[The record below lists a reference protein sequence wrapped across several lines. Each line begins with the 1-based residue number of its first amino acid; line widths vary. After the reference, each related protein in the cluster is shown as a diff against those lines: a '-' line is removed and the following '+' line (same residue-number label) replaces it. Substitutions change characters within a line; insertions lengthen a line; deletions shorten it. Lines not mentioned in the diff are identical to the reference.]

1 MRGLSEWM
9 WILEQPLGD
18 RTTLHMTT
26 GATPEVPS
34 LNEIEHNYAELGG
47 EGGKETA
54 RFSSDLATTAQMGC
68 RCCRMIKRY
77 IFGPA
82 IIRELPPN
90 SVKNEKN
97 YRNNEIKHEMSFQN
111 RNAKTNNIFASTL
124 DKMINLEEQ
133 NIEIIGKEIH
143 VSEKNITH
151 VQEKT
156 LEDIYDNTD
165 NGTVRTLNNK
175 LGHPG
180 SYTVPEQATNTDN
193 SSSNNNLKNISK
205 GELVQHHDPGTE
217 SGCHTINGP
226 STQHPTEAEN
236 MQEVCEV
243 CQVGEKTIDSNEI
256 DILNNTKLPHV
267 LTNEVTQ
274 CNLETDMD
282 EIKSLSNP
290 SSDKV
295 MNTLNGQND
304 LRNDPPPIDREFT
317 KDLIEEVE
325 LRIEGEDPEVAAAL
339 AALEAA
345 TAGEDDK
352 LED

>member
-1 MRGLSEWM
+1 
-9 WILEQPLGD
+9 
-18 RTTLHMTT
+18 
-26 GATPEVPS
+26 
-34 LNEIEHNYAELGG
+34 
-47 EGGKETA
+47 
-54 RFSSDLATTAQMGC
+54 MGC

-82 IIRELPPN
+82 IIRELPPD

-124 DKMINLEEQ
+124 DKVINLEEQ
-133 NIEIIGKEIH
+133 NVEIIGKEIH
-143 VSEKNITH
+143 VSEKNITR

-165 NGTVRTLNNK
+165 NGAVCTLNNK

-180 SYTVPEQATNTDN
+180 SYTVPEQAANTDN
-193 SSSNNNLKNISK
+193 CSSNNNLKDISK
-205 GELVQHHDPGTE
+205 GELVQHHDPETE

-226 STQHPTEAEN
+226 STQHPAEAEN

-243 CQVGEKTIDSNEI
+243 RQVGEKTIDSNEI

-267 LTNEVTQ
+267 LNNEVTQ

-282 EIKSLSNP
+282 ESKSLSNP

-295 MNTLNGQND
+295 MNTLNGEND
-304 LRNDPPPIDREFT
+304 LGNDPPPIDREFT

-345 TAGEDDK
+345 TAGEDNE